1 MNAHLLLHLCDHVR
15 HWGPVWGFSAFGF
28 ESMNEYSV
36 QHIHA
41 TYRVAD
47 QLAFSL
53 SLNETISSCHDRL
66 LRTETTKTLQFLSV
80 DTTNVNLGMELYEGS
95 YVVGSMH
102 SISPSL
108 TERQQI
114 ELITLT
120 ECPSIVFTFESLP
133 SRNNALFNPTWTL
146 KIKINAKEYK

>member
-1 MNAHLLLHLCDHVR
+1 MN
-15 HWGPVWGFSAFGF
+15 G
-28 ESMNEYSV
+28 YSV

-102 SISPSL
+102 SISPSP
-108 TERQQI
+108 TERQLI

-120 ECPSIVFTFESLP
+120 ECPSILLTFERVYYQETMLYS
-133 SRNNALFNPTWTL
+133 TQHGHL
-146 KIKINAKEYK
+146 KLKLTQKNTSKKN